1 MISNGCAC
9 PKRLLTRHLSWEL
22 WQVPHSQSW
31 TKLINLQV
39 SMQNQRRLERS
50 LHMNTYNHIYGLSI
64 SGLQFFTI
72 YAPGVRPNRTY
83 FSFTGD
89 ILNGKPINTYT
100 KEPTTKIWLMISL
113 TLMTLSKLDV
123 LHLLM
128 WWTQAQVVE
137 GSRQVMCGSAFLT
150 LVC

>member
-1 MISNGCAC
+1 MISNGYAC
-9 PKRLLTRHLSWEL
+9 PKRLLTQLVSWEL

-39 SMQNQRRLERS
+39 SMQQQRRLERR
-50 LHMNTYNHIYGLSI
+50 LLMKTYNHIPGLSI

-72 YAPGVRPNRTY
+72 YAPGVRPNMTY
-83 FSFTGD
+83 FSFTQD
-89 ILNGKPINTYT
+89 ILNGRPNNTYT

-128 WWTQAQVVE
+128 SWTNAQVVD
-137 GSRQVMCGSAFLT
+137 GRRQVMCGSAFLT